1 MHTDPEKEG
10 EGVVHHRA
18 QTGLCEQTQAS
29 GEEAVHNDSQVTL
42 DNLELDDF
50 SYLVIIREN
59 CYTVPRQ
66 QCDPVTRQECEQVP
80 VEECK

>member
-1 MHTDPEKEG
+1 M
-10 EGVVHHRA
+10 
-18 QTGLCEQTQAS
+18 
-29 GEEAVHNDSQVTL
+29 HNDSQVTL
-42 DNLELDDF
+42 DNLEIDDF